1 MDIQKLKYFI
11 AVAESLSFTDAATQ
25 VGISQSAI
33 SQQISELEKL
43 LDAQLIVRTKRP
55 LQLTWAGKV
64 LLKEAYVLV
73 NKSNE
78 TFKKIQLAA
87 SGVTGY
93 LKVGFLGGIEKVFL
107 PQAVRDLR
115 NLYPDIY
122 VSLHQY
128 NWAELNEAL
137 MKEELDVG
145 FTLSH
150 RLNDFP
156 DLVGRTL
163 RTDVLCVVIHN
174 NHPLAGEKMIDVSD
188 LINEPFVM
196 FTRQADYLLNDLT
209 YKICADHGFTPNIV
223 NQSRDLAALLF
234 MVEAGLGIMIVP
246 GPVREVAGPE
256 LRVIELSHT
265 NRYFD
270 VMVAWNRNNQNASTP
285 VFVNHLSSYSLPKK
299 DPNNIQC

>member
-11 AVAESLSFTDAATQ
+11 AVAESLSFTEAATQ
-25 VGISQSAI
+25 TGVSQSAI
-33 SQQISELEKL
+33 SQQISDLEKIM
-43 LDAQLIVRTKRP
+43 DAQLIVRTKRP

-64 LLKEAYVLV
+64 LLDEASALITTASEVV
-73 NKSNE
+73 
-78 TFKKIQLAA
+78 KKIQLAA

-115 NLYPDIY
+115 RLYPSIY
-122 VSLHQY
+122 VNLHQY
-128 NWAELNEAL
+128 NWAQLNEAL

-156 DLVGRTL
+156 DLVGRRL
-163 RTDVLCVVIHN
+163 RTDVLCVVIHSS
-174 NHPLAGEKMIDVSD
+174 HPLASEKTIDVSALAND
-188 LINEPFVM
+188 PFVM
-196 FTRQADYLLNDLT
+196 FTHKEDYLLNDLT
-209 YKICADHGFTPNIV
+209 YKICADYGFTPNIF
-223 NQSRDLAALLF
+223 NQSQGRDLASLLF

-256 LRVIELSHT
+256 LRVIELSHP

-270 VMVAWNRNNQNASTP
+270 VMVAWNRNNLNASTP
-285 VFVNHLSSYSLPKK
+285 IFVNHLSSYALPK
-299 DPNNIQC
+299 